1 MYDID
6 QNGTIELQEMQ
17 KVLHSMFEILSFK
30 KKLSRE
36 ETCDEVAERIFQ
48 KLDKNMNGKV
58 EAKELL
64 ESCKE
69 DESLNRLLS
78 HFVRFKKT

>member
-30 KKLSRE
+30 KKMSRE
-36 ETCDEVAERIFQ
+36 ETCDEVAENDVEMA
-48 KLDKNMNGKV
+48 KMGKRKI
-58 EAKELL
+58 ENDEKELIGTP
-64 ESCKE
+64 STP
-69 DESLNRLLS
+69 N
-78 HFVRFKKT
+78 KKFRGENLQ